1 MDPRLDRAWAALAA
15 HEYGRILAMDAT
27 GENGD
32 ESASLSERVLA
43 LMTHDFSSEIPPI
56 ASPNSSSHRM
66 AHLAVE
72 ASRVGIVTSTCG
84 RQALTDALWA
94 HFDSDDVTCR
104 EFQAVSLIAAAVSI
118 GIDSP
123 NLRVDD
129 TLVRAVD
136 VAASLEARGEWS
148 PEPDVVAATRRAL
161 NIVSDVNEYIES
173 PLQRLIEQIGA
184 GDSLSQIV
192 PLAFALASRYQDRWL
207 LTEPLRLGAHTGTI
221 LSTACSL
228 VGAVRGADFLRS
240 YGLTRVEESPTFRL
254 DNTTERDI
262 RSRIPYPGDPLGPDE
277 VSRAIAPSGP
287 SSFEDVSSKPWRTRQ
302 RYFESANPPAPAVSI
317 RSSAHPGRV
326 LFLGELLVDQAIHS
340 AVYPKHGGDVWASDL
355 GQSAGGSFNALVA
368 ARRMGAQVVSLSPIG
383 RGPNASVI
391 SRALRSEN
399 IVDAGPRLTGADNG
413 YRLIFTADN
422 GWRLAVSTTTDIT
435 PEMTRVW
442 AEAIQAMGPS
452 DILWI
457 DGSLVDSEKHA
468 RALHEAVKGL
478 PEHARVVFDASQNKG
493 FLKGLP
499 HDNVIVSL
507 RASHARGFD
516 GFTRHFGD
524 HYPFYEDN
532 DTPEVQASALVML
545 TKRHI
550 VLRTEEGD
558 AYFARPTLDD
568 ARLVRPTITRLP
580 TPTPQ
585 QKGVLPTADVHSGT
599 LAGCLAVGIPAD
611 RATLLANC
619 AASLATPTSLPT
631 RETIEAA
638 SRDLLTR
645 DPA

>member
-1 MDPRLDRAWAALAA
+1 MDPRFDRAWAALAA
-15 HEYGRILAMDAT
+15 HEYGRVLAMDAT

-43 LMTHDFSSEIPPI
+43 LMTHDFSSGIPPV
-56 ASPNSSSHRM
+56 ASPNSSSHRL

-84 RQALTDALWA
+84 RQALTDALWE
-94 HFDSDDVTCR
+94 HFDSNDVTCR

-136 VAASLEARGEWS
+136 VASSLEARGEWS

-207 LTEPLRLGAHTGTI
+207 LTEPLRLGANTGTI

-228 VGAVRGADFLRS
+228 VGAVRGADFLRT
-240 YGLTRVEESPTFRL
+240 YGLTRVEESPIFRL

-262 RSRIPYPGDPLGPDE
+262 RSRMPYPGDLL
-277 VSRAIAPSGP
+277 APVASTP
-287 SSFEDVSSKPWRTRQ
+287 STGSSAPASFKEIPWNLRTRQ
-302 RYFESANPPAPAVSI
+302 RYFEPVNPPVIPRHSGGQT
-317 RSSAHPGRV
+317 GRV
-326 LFLGELLVDQAIHS
+326 LFLGELLVDQAMHS
-340 AVYPKHGGDVWASDL
+340 TEYPKRGGDVWATDL
-355 GQSAGGSFNALVA
+355 GQSTGGSFKALVA
-368 ARRMGAQVVSLSPIG
+368 ARRMGAEVVSLSPMG
-383 RGPNASVI
+383 QGTNASII
-391 SRALRSEN
+391 SKALRSEN
-399 IVDAGPRLTGADNG
+399 IVDAGPRLTGVDNG

-422 GWRLAVSTTTDIT
+422 GWRLAVSTTTTIT
-435 PEMTRVW
+435 PDMSRVW
-442 AEAIQAMGPS
+442 AEAIQAMDPS
-452 DILWI
+452 DVLWI
-457 DGSLVDSEKHA
+457 DGSLIDSEEHA
-468 RALHEAVKGL
+468 RALREAMKGL
-478 PEHARVVFDASQNKG
+478 PEHARVVFDASQSKG

-516 GFTRHFGD
+516 GFTRHFD
-524 HYPFYEDN
+524 VHYPFYDDN
-532 DTPEVQASALVML
+532 DTPEVQASALAML
-545 TKRHI
+545 AKRHI

-558 AYFARPTLDD
+558 AYFARPDLDD
-568 ARLVRPTITRLP
+568 ARMIRPMVMRIPAP
-580 TPTPQ
+580 TPAQP
-585 QKGVLPTADVHSGT
+585 GALPTAEVHSGT

-619 AASLATPTSLPT
+619 AASLATPNSLPT
-631 RETIEAA
+631 RETIESAA
-638 SRDLLTR
+638 AQLSHVDL
-645 DPA
+645 A

>member
-228 VGAVRGADFLRS
+228 VGAVRGADFLRA
-240 YGLTRVEESPTFRL
+240 YGARVVEESLKFDPKE
-254 DNTTERDI
+254 NAK
-262 RSRIPYPGDPLGPDE
+262 RILSCRVPYPGDPLGPDGP
-277 VSRAIAPSGP
+277 SRPIAPSGP
-287 SSFEDVSSKPWRTRQ
+287 SSFEDANSGQCTRQ
-302 RYFESANPPAPAVSI
+302 RYFEPVNPPIIPRHAGGQ
-317 RSSAHPGRV
+317 PGRV

-516 GFTRHFGD
+516 GFTRHFDD

>member
-1 MDPRLDRAWAALAA
+1 M
-15 HEYGRILAMDAT
+15 
-27 GENGD
+27 
-32 ESASLSERVLA
+32 
-43 LMTHDFSSEIPPI
+43 
-56 ASPNSSSHRM
+56 
-66 AHLAVE
+66 
-72 ASRVGIVTSTCG
+72 
-84 RQALTDALWA
+84 
-94 HFDSDDVTCR
+94 
-104 EFQAVSLIAAAVSI
+104 
-118 GIDSP
+118 
-123 NLRVDD
+123 
-129 TLVRAVD
+129 
-136 VAASLEARGEWS
+136 
-148 PEPDVVAATRRAL
+148 
-161 NIVSDVNEYIES
+161 
-173 PLQRLIEQIGA
+173 
-184 GDSLSQIV
+184 
-192 PLAFALASRYQDRWL
+192 
-207 LTEPLRLGAHTGTI
+207 
-221 LSTACSL
+221 
-228 VGAVRGADFLRS
+228 RGADFLRA
-240 YGLTRVEESPTFRL
+240 YGAYAVEESLNFDPEENAKNIL
-254 DNTTERDI
+254 
-262 RSRIPYPGDPLGPDE
+262 SGRIPYPGELLGPD
-277 VSRAIAPSGP
+277 VPSRPIAPSGP
-287 SSFEDVSSKPWRTRQ
+287 SSFEDANSGHCTRQ
-302 RYFESANPPAPAVSI
+302 RYFEPANPPIIPRHAGAQ
-317 RSSAHPGRV
+317 PGRV
-326 LFLGELLVDQAIHS
+326 LFLGELLIDQAMHS
-340 AVYPKHGGDVWASDL
+340 AVYPKFGGDVWASDL

-368 ARRMGAQVVSLSPIG
+368 ARRMGAEVVSLSPIG

-399 IVDAGPRLTGADNG
+399 IVDAGPRLTSTDNG

-452 DILWI
+452 DVLWI

-507 RASHARGFD
+507 RASHARGFG
-516 GFTRHFGD
+516 GFTRHFDD

-558 AYFARPTLDD
+558 AYFARPDLDD
-568 ARLVRPTITRLP
+568 ARLIRPMVTRIPAP
-580 TPTPQ
+580 TPKQP
-585 QKGVLPTADVHSGT
+585 GVLPTADVHSGT

>member
-1 MDPRLDRAWAALAA
+1 M
-15 HEYGRILAMDAT
+15 
-27 GENGD
+27 
-32 ESASLSERVLA
+32 
-43 LMTHDFSSEIPPI
+43 
-56 ASPNSSSHRM
+56 
-66 AHLAVE
+66 
-72 ASRVGIVTSTCG
+72 
-84 RQALTDALWA
+84 
-94 HFDSDDVTCR
+94 
-104 EFQAVSLIAAAVSI
+104 
-118 GIDSP
+118 
-123 NLRVDD
+123 
-129 TLVRAVD
+129 
-136 VAASLEARGEWS
+136 
-148 PEPDVVAATRRAL
+148 
-161 NIVSDVNEYIES
+161 
-173 PLQRLIEQIGA
+173 
-184 GDSLSQIV
+184 
-192 PLAFALASRYQDRWL
+192 
-207 LTEPLRLGAHTGTI
+207 
-221 LSTACSL
+221 
-228 VGAVRGADFLRS
+228 
-240 YGLTRVEESPTFRL
+240 
-254 DNTTERDI
+254 
-262 RSRIPYPGDPLGPDE
+262 
-277 VSRAIAPSGP
+277 
-287 SSFEDVSSKPWRTRQ
+287 
-302 RYFESANPPAPAVSI
+302 
-317 RSSAHPGRV
+317 
-326 LFLGELLVDQAIHS
+326 HS
-340 AVYPKHGGDVWASDL
+340 AVYPKHGDDVWASDL
-355 GQSAGGSFNALVA
+355 GQSAGGIFKALVA

-516 GFTRHFGD
+516 GFTRHFDD

-532 DTPEVQASALVML
+532 DTPEVQASALAML
-545 TKRHI
+545 SKRHI
-550 VLRTEEGD
+550 VLRTQEGD

-568 ARLVRPTITRLP
+568 ARLVRPMVTRVP
-580 TPTPQ
+580 APIPEQ
-585 QKGVLPTADVHSGT
+585 PGVLPTADVHSGT